1 MIKQAESGHR
11 GPMADAALSTAELPV
26 AHRYIPPP
34 ADSDAP
40 LPRTTRDRGE
50 VSGEHAIDLDLDVGP
65 EAPPARASET
75 RASATAAPPSRT
87 PASDARLRSLV
98 QDHFDFI
105 WRSLRRLGVPHTDVD
120 DCAQQVFWVAARK
133 LALISEGSERAF
145 LFSTALRV
153 ASDARRS
160 RVRRREVPQEEETRE
175 THDTGPRPDEIA
187 DQRRARAL
195 LDEVLAQMSLDLRTV
210 FVLFELE
217 ELTTQEIAAML
228 DLPTGTVASRL
239 RRAREE
245 FQKLVRR
252 LQARATHEGQ
262 VASRHYSSRPPAS
275 VSKSAEAA
283 SMAPRS
289 APASIR
295 GGKS

>member
-1 MIKQAESGHR
+1 MIKHAESGHR
-11 GPMADAALSTAELPV
+11 GPMADAALSTAELP
-26 AHRYIPPP
+26 ATHRFIPPP

-40 LPRTTRDRGE
+40 PPRTTRDRSE
-50 VSGEHAIDLDLDVGP
+50 TSGERPITPRSAVPQAADSEP
-65 EAPPARASET
+65 EASEAPVSELPT
-75 RASATAAPPSRT
+75 APPSRT
-87 PASDARLRSLV
+87 SASDARLRTLV

-133 LALISEGSERAF
+133 LALIAEGSERAF

-187 DQRRARAL
+187 DQKRARAL

-217 ELTTQEIAAML
+217 ELTTQEIAALL

-252 LQARATHEGQ
+252 LQARASHEGQ
-262 VASRHYSSRPPAS
+262 VAQRAADSARSRHLSSRPP
-275 VSKSAEAA
+275 
-283 SMAPRS
+283 
-289 APASIR
+289 PASIR